1 MAHYKVDNFNEYT
14 TKINN
19 PLTPYFEP
27 TSLWTKQYEPTSSP
41 PIVPLLDTPPDPEM
55 IPLPVMPANTLP
67 ITYSQEAQIVGVL
80 NLHRQA
86 VGWDICRM
94 RDSNFIAD
102 LSIFGTTFEDCLQN
116 LSFILK

>member
-41 PIVPLLDTPPDPEM
+41 PIVPLLETPPGLEM
-55 IPLPVMPANTLP
+55 TPLSVMPTDTLPV
-67 ITYSQEAQIVGVL
+67 ISSQEDQIVGVL
-80 NLHRQA
+80 NLHRKA
-86 VGWDICRM
+86 IGWDICQM
-94 RDSNFIAD
+94 KSNDFISD
-102 LSIFGTTFEDCLQN
+102 FYIFYTTFEDCL
-116 LSFILK
+116 